1 MHIPATATTTT
12 TATVTAT
19 IATMGQQ
26 HSFGARCLLGSTI
39 SCPCKLFVDN
49 FVCYKSPRATV
60 KASNQPT
67 NQVTI

>member
-12 TATVTAT
+12 ATATVR
-19 IATMGQQ
+19 ATMGQQ

-60 KASNQPT
+60 KATNQPT
-67 NQVTI
+67 NRPTK